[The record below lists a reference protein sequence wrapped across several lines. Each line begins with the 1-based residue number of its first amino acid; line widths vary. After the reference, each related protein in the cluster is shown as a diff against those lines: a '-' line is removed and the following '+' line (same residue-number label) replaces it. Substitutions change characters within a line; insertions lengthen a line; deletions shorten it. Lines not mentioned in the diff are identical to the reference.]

1 MTGHGAVPCHHG
13 NFDRPGG
20 AAGAR
25 RDTPVIVWLWDA
37 SGPARRGR
45 GITDDEA
52 AARRAAEACLRGT
65 EACSA
70 RVESARAVLGIES
83 LTSGYE
89 RTGHGWEARRR
100 RDGRITWMPLPISPV
115 LAAS

>member
-1 MTGHGAVPCHHG
+1 MVQFPASMGTLTVPAELPGHY
-13 NFDRPGG
+13 
-20 AAGAR
+20 

-37 SGPARRGR
+37 SGPACRGR

-70 RVESARAVLGIES
+70 WVESARAVLGIES

-89 RTGHGWEARRR
+89 RTGHGWEARCR

>member
-1 MTGHGAVPCHHG
+1 MTRHGAIPCNHG
-13 NFDRPGG
+13 NFDHPGG
-20 AAGAR
+20 AAGTR
-25 RDTPVIVWLWDA
+25 RDTTVIVWLWDA
-37 SGPARRGR
+37 IGPGHRGR

-52 AARRAAEACLRGT
+52 AARWAAEACLRGI

-70 RVESARAVLGIES
+70 RVESARAVLGVES

-89 RTGHGWEARRR
+89 RTGHGWEARCR
-100 RDGRITWMPLPISPV
+100 RDGRITWMPLPTSPV